1 MDIWIYIIVAVT
13 LGISLVLMFSL
24 AKHFKEQRTLFILL
38 LLSVVFIETGLTLG
52 LWLNDNAT
60 SKILLYDAGVLFA
73 FSLIMLIVHL
83 WKQKQ
88 EKKTKLNT
96 KMTAFL
102 GIIVGMASVLMILGF
117 SVIPGFLFLKVEF
130 SALIIFMTLL
140 WFDFKTAVI
149 VSLLTN
155 ILHFLMPGTPPLI
168 PLLDEMVNF
177 LATMIFILPT
187 AIFLKKHKLNE
198 PKSNL
203 SILWFSIIGVAS
215 TTVLMVLFNQYIN
228 LPLIYNIDMTFTQVL
243 TVFGIFN
250 LIKWGLNAIL
260 INLTWKRFYSI
271 RSSVLNQ
278 TS

>member
-1 MDIWIYIIVAVT
+1 MDIWIYIIVALS
-13 LGISLVLMFSL
+13 LGVSLVLMFSL
-24 AKHFKEQRTLFILL
+24 AKHFKKQRTRFILF
-38 LLSVVFIETGLTLG
+38 LLSVIFIETGLTLG
-52 LWLNDNAT
+52 LWLSDNAA

-73 FSLIMLIVHL
+73 FSLIMLVVYL

-140 WFDFKTAVI
+140 WFDLKTAVI

-187 AIFLKKHKLNE
+187 AIFLKKHKLSE

-271 RSSVLNQ
+271 RSSVLDQ

>member
-1 MDIWIYIIVAVT
+1 MDIWIYIIVALS
-13 LGISLVLMFSL
+13 LGVSLVLMFSL
-24 AKHFKEQRTLFILL
+24 AKHFKEQRTLFILF
-38 LLSVVFIETGLTLG
+38 LLSVIFIETGLTLG
-52 LWLNDNAT
+52 LWLSDNAA
-60 SKILLYDAGVLFA
+60 SNILLYDAGVLIA
-73 FSLIMLIVHL
+73 FSLIMLVVYL

-96 KMTAFL
+96 KITAFL

-117 SVIPGFLFLKVEF
+117 PVIPGFLYLKVEF

-187 AIFLKKHKLNE
+187 AIFLKKHKLSE

-203 SILWFSIIGVAS
+203 SILWFSILGVAS

-260 INLTWKRFYSI
+260 IILTWKRFYSI